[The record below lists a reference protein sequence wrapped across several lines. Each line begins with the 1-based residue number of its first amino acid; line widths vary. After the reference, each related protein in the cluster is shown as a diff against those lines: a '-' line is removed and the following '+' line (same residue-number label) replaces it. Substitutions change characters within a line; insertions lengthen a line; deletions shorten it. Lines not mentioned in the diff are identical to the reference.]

1 MVLPIIPCR
10 RRNRRRRD
18 ERRDRQR
25 RRWTARRTGGLLDI
39 RRRLE
44 YIREF

>member
-25 RRWTARRTGGLLDI
+25 RRWTARRTGELLDI

-44 YIREF
+44 YIGEF